1 MSDLNPSLNTP
12 SAAADQRDEDI
23 NSEASYLAPKK
34 GRSDGDVKQCEF
46 SLYNVHLNCYIFI

>member
-34 GRSDGDVKQCEF
+34 GRSDGDV
-46 SLYNVHLNCYIFI
+46 